1 MRDRLGTKLFVGVA
15 GVSLLVASFLFGY
28 GVGSNR
34 LGSEREEF
42 SFLKEVEEK
51 IHESAIK
58 KVSHRQLFQGAIR
71 GMVRAL
77 DDPYSE
83 YLDRPTYQTLQTDLS
98 SHYSGVGITL
108 KKEGDLMKVVSV
120 LGNTP
125 ASDSG
130 ITPGDL
136 IVAVDGKRAAGLT
149 VDEVARLI
157 QGEPGSRVSLSILRG
172 NQSLDITLTRKKI
185 EREAVTA
192 NLVKDRMGL
201 IKIEAFNTGVGPKVR
216 EFVRSLT
223 GRGAKGFILDLRGNP
238 GGIFDEA
245 VDVASTFVDG
255 GKIVSSKRGQSD
267 TVYNARGS
275 VETRLPLVVM
285 VDEGSASASEIV
297 AGAIQDRG
305 RGIVVGSQ
313 TFGKNAIQTVVP
325 LSDGS
330 ALKLTTSSFFTPS
343 GRSIGDRGITPD
355 VTVLEKDLQ
364 LARAQ
369 QILREILAQDPEKAA
384 A

>member
-1 MRDRLGTKLFVGVA
+1 MRDRLGTKLFVGLA

-51 IHESAIK
+51 IHESAVK
-58 KVSHRQLFQGAIR
+58 KISHRELFQGAIR

-77 DDPYSE
+77 EDPYSE
-83 YLDRPTYQTLQTDLS
+83 YLDRSTYQTLQTDLS

-192 NLVKDRMGL
+192 SLVKDRMGL
-201 IKIEAFNTGVGPKVR
+201 IKIEMFSTGVGGKVR

-238 GGIFDEA
+238 GGVFDEA
-245 VDVASTFVDG
+245 VDVASVFVDG

-267 TVYNARGS
+267 VVYNARGS

>member
-15 GVSLLVASFLFGY
+15 GLSLLVASFLFGY

-34 LGSEREEF
+34 LGGEREEF
-42 SFLKEVEEK
+42 SFLKEVEER
-51 IHESAIK
+51 IHESAVK
-58 KVSHRQLFQGAIR
+58 KISHRELFQGAIR

-83 YLDRPTYQTLQTDLS
+83 YLDRSTYQTLQSDLS

-192 NLVKDRMGL
+192 SLAKDRTGL
-201 IKIEAFNTGVGPKVR
+201 IKIEMFNTGVGAKVR
-216 EFVRSLT
+216 EFVHSLT

-238 GGIFDEA
+238 GGVFDEA
-245 VDVASTFVDG
+245 VDVASVFVDG

-267 TVYNARGS
+267 IVYNARGS

-355 VTVLEKDLQ
+355 VTVSEKDVQ